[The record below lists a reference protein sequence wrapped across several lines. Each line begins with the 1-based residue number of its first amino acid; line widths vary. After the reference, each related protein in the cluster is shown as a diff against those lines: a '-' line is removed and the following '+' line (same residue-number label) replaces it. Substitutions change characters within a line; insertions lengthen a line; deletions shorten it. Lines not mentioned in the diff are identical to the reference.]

1 MFTGI
6 IQATG
11 TISVIEKIG
20 GDKRFSILCNE
31 LDISELDTGQSI
43 AVNGVC
49 LSIIG
54 FIEQGFRADVSTET
68 LSCTTFGQLFPG
80 ARVNLEKSL
89 QLSSPLDGHLVSGH
103 VDGVGYV
110 VSHLK
115 EARSERFEIE
125 VPKNLVRYI
134 CRKGSISIDGVSL
147 TINEVRENHIY
158 LNIIPHTMAETIFSD
173 YKEGTTVNIEVDL
186 IARYLES
193 LTGNTA

>member
-1 MFTGI
+1 M
-6 IQATG
+6 
-11 TISVIEKIG
+11 IEKIG